1 MTTANESVLVNETPG
16 RWQSVLSSLGVF
28 AERLD
33 YGPQDHVFVVLD
45 KLVQSVSRLEAR
57 LTVLE
62 QQDSDTAVLVA
73 AEPEERR

>member
-1 MTTANESVLVNETPG
+1 MTTANESVLVDETIG
-16 RWQSVLSSLGVF
+16 RWQSVLSSLAVL
-28 AERLD
+28 AQRLD
-33 YGPQDHVFVVLD
+33 YDPQDHVFVMLD

-62 QQDSDTAVLVA
+62 QQDSDTAVLVV